1 MLPALEE
8 EGMRVVI
15 DSLSFISNLP
25 QRKVGATCSW
35 RSILQRTVASY
46 RWERTRSSKQNSS
59 MLCWFFGAV
68 IRCRKSNNVQWI
80 FGCRF
85 RVSGFFYGGL
95 KISIIFSNQP
105 NQSRWACA
113 SIRRLTIPSSRIPT
127 WKISSTQAAH
137 SSYSQSSMPSLVV
150 VGIVLVVGIGA
161 YWWETRRSRRKAQED
176 QRKRKE
182 EAYRHVPYER
192 SYGSSGNNH
201 DNLKHKH
208 PTKESAEREIHR
220 MKSVG
225 KDGCER
231 LNAYYND
238 GLDGWYVGNSHW

>member
-1 MLPALEE
+1 L
-8 EGMRVVI
+8 
-15 DSLSFISNLP
+15 
-25 QRKVGATCSW
+25 
-35 RSILQRTVASY
+35 
-46 RWERTRSSKQNSS
+46 SKQNSS
-59 MLCWFFGAV
+59 SSVGFLDRISDASQILRAGSQALFNGSFDVA
-68 IRCRKSNNVQWI
+68 
-80 FGCRF
+80 
-85 RVSGFFYGGL
+85 SGFYGSYGVL
-95 KISIIFSNQP
+95 KISKIIFSNQP